1 MNCSAQARKSGSVAI
16 VELSG
21 KFTTAAGCS
30 GIIRDTVR
38 KLLESGE
45 RSILLD
51 LAGVTYLDSAAG
63 LGELVGGYTSA
74 LRLGGQ
80 FKLLH
85 PGGNVAL
92 VLHVTR
98 LDRVF
103 ESYDDEA
110 TALHSFE
117 AASGGSAENSANGP
131 VG

>member
-1 MNCSAQARKSGSVAI
+1 MNCSAQVRKSGSVAI

-21 KFTTAAGCS
+21 KFSIAAGC
-30 GIIRDTVR
+30 GGVIRDTVR
-38 KLLESGE
+38 KLLGSGE
-45 RSILLD
+45 RNILLD

-80 FKLLH
+80 LKLLH

-117 AASGGSAENSANGP
+117 AASGGSAGNFANGP